1 MTKAMKY
8 KNYINN
14 KWLDGLSGTM
24 FDVENPFSEKIIAQ
38 VPQSSFEDVDMAVKA
53 AKNAWKNW
61 KMLGSLEMRDLMR
74 EVAVKSRTHN
84 NEIAQVIT
92 EESGKPLIECL
103 DEVEWIASIFEYY
116 SEIGRDQRGRV
127 VAPVSPR
134 SMSMVVKEAYG
145 VVGCIVPWNYPL
157 LLMAWKVAPALAAGN
172 TVVVKPSEITPLSIM
187 IWLEKCCNHLPEG
200 IINMVTGFGETG
212 AALVKHPDIRV
223 VAFTGSVET
232 GKKIALMAAEQ
243 LKKTSLELGGNDPII
258 ICDDVDIEIAAKGT
272 AWGGFL
278 NAGQVCTSIERVF
291 VMESIADSF
300 IEAVVEEAKKIR
312 LGDPMSGQTD
322 MGPMVSKTQL
332 KKVEDKVYRANQEG
346 ARLLCGGSRPQQFKN
361 GYFYSPTVFD
371 KVVSEMEMMNFETF
385 GPIIPIQRIKSLEEA
400 IELTNNSIY
409 GLGCNI
415 YTNDMEKALTAADDI
430 KAGSFWINDPL
441 TDNEAAPFGG
451 MKMSGGGRELG
462 IEGLDEFR
470 ESKHIL
476 IDYKI
481 RQKEYWFPYNLDA
494 GRKT

>member
-1 MTKAMKY
+1 MIT

-14 KWLDGLSGTM
+14 EWVDARDGEIFS
-24 FDVENPFSEKIIAQ
+24 VENPFTEETIAQ
-38 VPQSSFEDVDMAVKA
+38 VPKSSIRDVDRAVKA

-61 KMLGSLEMRDLMR
+61 KILGSLEMRDLLR
-74 EVAVKSRTHN
+74 EVAVKSRNHDR
-84 NEIAQVIT
+84 EIAETIT
-92 EESGKPLIECL
+92 AESGKPLIECL
-103 DEVEWIASIFEYY
+103 DEIEWIASIFEYY

-127 VAPVSPR
+127 VAPVTPR
-134 SMSMVVKEAYG
+134 SMSMVVKESYG

-187 IWLEKCCNHLPEG
+187 IWLEKCCDHLPNG
-200 IINMVTGFGETG
+200 IINMIAGSGEVG
-212 AALVKHPDIRV
+212 AALVEHPDTRV
-223 VAFTGSVET
+223 IAFTGSVET
-232 GKKIALMAAEQ
+232 GKKIASMAATQ

-258 ICDDVDIEIAAKGT
+258 ICDDVDIQIAAKGT
-272 AWGGFL
+272 TWGGLL
-278 NAGQVCTSIERVF
+278 NAGQVCTSLERVY
-291 VMESIADSF
+291 VMETIADDF
-300 IEAVVEEAKKIR
+300 IDAVVEEAKKVR
-312 LGDPMSGQTD
+312 LGDPMNGKTD
-322 MGPMVSKTQL
+322 MGPMVSQLQLQKSITKVKNAKT
-332 KKVEDKVYRANQEG
+332 EG
-346 ARLLCGGSRPQQFKN
+346 ARLLCGGDRPDQFDK
-361 GYFYSPTVFD
+361 GYFFQPTVFD
-371 KVVSEMEMMNFETF
+371 NIDSQMEMMNVETF
-385 GPIIPIQRIKSLEEA
+385 GPIIPIQKIKTLEEA
-400 IELTNNSIY
+400 ITLANNSVY

-476 IDYKI
+476 IDYQI
-481 RQKEYWFPYNLDA
+481 RKKDYWFPYDLDE

>member
-1 MTKAMKY
+1 MQN

-14 KWLDGLSGTM
+14 KWIDASNGRT
-24 FDVENPFSEKIIAQ
+24 FDVENPYTEEIIAQ
-38 VPQSSFEDVDMAVKA
+38 VPKSTREDIDKAVLA
-53 AKNAWKNW
+53 AKSAWLDW
-61 KMLGSLEMRDLMR
+61 KIMGSLDMRDFLR
-74 EVAVKSRTHN
+74 EVAVRSRVHDR
-84 NEIAQVIT
+84 EIAEIIT
-92 EESGKPLIECL
+92 NESGKPLIECL
-103 DEVEWIASIFEYY
+103 DEIEWIASIFEYY

-127 VAPVSPR
+127 VAPVTPR

-172 TVVVKPSEITPLSIM
+172 TVVVKPSEVTPLSIM
-187 IWLEKCCNHLPEG
+187 RWLEVACDHLPKG
-200 IINMVTGFGETG
+200 ILNMVTGFGDTG
-212 AALVKHPDIRV
+212 AALVEHPDTRV
-223 VAFTGSVET
+223 IAFTGSVET
-232 GKKIALMAAEQ
+232 GKKIATMAATQ

-258 ICDDVDIEIAAKGT
+258 ICDDVDVGIAAKGT

-278 NAGQVCTSIERVF
+278 NAGQVCTSLERVF
-291 VMESIADSF
+291 VMESIADNF
-300 IEAVVEEAKKIR
+300 TEAVVEEAKKVR
-312 LGDPMSGQTD
+312 LGNPMHGQTD
-322 MGPMVSKTQL
+322 MGPMVSMVQL
-332 KKVEDKVYRANQEG
+332 EKAEGKVERAKSEG
-346 ARLLCGGSRPQQFKN
+346 ARLLCGGNRPEKFEK
-361 GYFYSPTVFD
+361 GHFYNPTVFD
-371 KVVSEMEMMNFETF
+371 QVTSKMEMMNVETF
-385 GPIIPIQRIKSLEEA
+385 GPIIPIQKVKNLREA
-400 IELTNNSIY
+400 IELSNNSQY

-476 IDYKI
+476 IDYQI
-481 RQKEYWFPYNLDA
+481 REKEYWFPYDLDE

>member
-1 MTKAMKY
+1 MEY

-14 KWLDGLSGTM
+14 QWIDASDGQT
-24 FDVENPFSEKIIAQ
+24 FDVENPYTEETIAQ
-38 VPQSSFEDVDMAVKA
+38 VPKNTGEDVDKAVIA
-53 AKNAWKNW
+53 AKTAWKNW
-61 KMLGSLEMRDLMR
+61 KILGSLAMRDLLR
-74 EVAVKSRTHN
+74 DVAVKSRAHDR
-84 NEIAQVIT
+84 EIAEIIT
-92 EESGKPLIECL
+92 AESGKPLIECL
-103 DEVEWIASIFEYY
+103 DEIEWIASIFEYY

-127 VAPVSPR
+127 VAPVTPR

-187 IWLEKCCNHLPEG
+187 HWLEVACNHLPRG
-200 IINMVTGFGETG
+200 IINMITGFGDIG
-212 AALVKHPDIRV
+212 AFLVEHPDTRV
-223 VAFTGSVET
+223 IAFTGSVET
-232 GKKIALMAAEQ
+232 GKKIAAMAATQ

-258 ICDDVDIEIAAKGT
+258 ICDDVDVEIAAKGT
-272 AWGGFL
+272 AWGGLL
-278 NAGQVCTSIERVF
+278 NAGQVCTSLERVF
-291 VMESIADSF
+291 VMESIANDF
-300 IEAVVEEAKKIR
+300 TEAVVEEAKRVR
-312 LGDPMSGQTD
+312 LGDPMHSQTD
-322 MGPMVSKTQL
+322 MGPMASKMQL
-332 KKVEDKVYRANQEG
+332 EKAEGKVERAKSEG
-346 ARLLCGGSRPQQFKN
+346 ARLLYGGNRPEQYER
-361 GYFYSPTVFD
+361 GYFYNPTVFD
-371 KVVSEMEMMNFETF
+371 QITSEMEMMNVETF
-385 GPIIPIQRIKSLEEA
+385 GPIIPIQKVKNLDEA
-400 IELTNNSIY
+400 IKLSNTSQY

-470 ESKHIL
+470 EAKHIL
-476 IDYKI
+476 IDYQI
-481 RQKEYWFPYNLDA
+481 REKDYWFPYDLDE

>member
-1 MTKAMKY
+1 MIT

-14 KWLDGLSGTM
+14 EWVDARDGEIFS
-24 FDVENPFSEKIIAQ
+24 VENPFTEETIAQ
-38 VPQSSFEDVDMAVKA
+38 VPKSSIRDVDRAVKA

-61 KMLGSLEMRDLMR
+61 KILGSLEMRDLLR
-74 EVAVKSRTHN
+74 EVAVKSRNHDR
-84 NEIAQVIT
+84 EIAETIT
-92 EESGKPLIECL
+92 AESGKPLIECL
-103 DEVEWIASIFEYY
+103 DEIEWIASIFEYY

-127 VAPVSPR
+127 VAPVTPR
-134 SMSMVVKEAYG
+134 SMSMVVKESYG

-187 IWLEKCCNHLPEG
+187 IWLEKCCDHLPNG
-200 IINMVTGFGETG
+200 IINMIAGSGEVG
-212 AALVKHPDIRV
+212 AALVEHPDTRV
-223 VAFTGSVET
+223 IAFTGSVET
-232 GKKIALMAAEQ
+232 GKKIASMAATQ

-258 ICDDVDIEIAAKGT
+258 ICDDVDIQIAAKGT
-272 AWGGFL
+272 TWGGLL
-278 NAGQVCTSIERVF
+278 NAGQVCTSLERVY
-291 VMESIADSF
+291 VMETIADDF
-300 IEAVVEEAKKIR
+300 IDAVVEEAKKVR
-312 LGDPMSGQTD
+312 LGDPMNGKTD
-322 MGPMVSKTQL
+322 MGPMVSQL
-332 KKVEDKVYRANQEG
+332 QLQKSISKVKNAKIEG
-346 ARLLCGGSRPQQFKN
+346 ARLLCGGDRPDQFDK
-361 GYFYSPTVFD
+361 GYFFQPTVFD
-371 KVVSEMEMMNFETF
+371 NIDSQMEMMNVETF
-385 GPIIPIQRIKSLEEA
+385 GPIIPIQKIKTLEEA
-400 IELTNNSIY
+400 IELANNSVY

-470 ESKHIL
+470 EPKHIL
-476 IDYKI
+476 IDYQI
-481 RQKEYWFPYNLDA
+481 RKKDYWFPYDLDE

>member
-1 MTKAMKY
+1 MEY

-14 KWLDGLSGTM
+14 QWIDACDGQT
-24 FDVENPFSEKIIAQ
+24 FDVENPYTEETIAQ
-38 VPQSSFEDVDMAVKA
+38 VPKSTGEDVDKAVIV
-53 AKNAWKNW
+53 AKSAWKKW
-61 KMLGSLEMRDLMR
+61 KILGSLDMRDLLR
-74 EVAVKSRTHN
+74 DVAVKSRDHDR
-84 NEIAQVIT
+84 EIAEIIT
-92 EESGKPLIECL
+92 AESGKPLIECL
-103 DEVEWIASIFEYY
+103 DEIEWIASIFEYY

-127 VAPVSPR
+127 VAPVTPR

-172 TVVVKPSEITPLSIM
+172 TVVVKPSEVTPLSIM
-187 IWLEKCCNHLPEG
+187 HWLEVACDHLPRG
-200 IINMVTGFGETG
+200 IINMVTGFGDTG
-212 AALVKHPDIRV
+212 SFLVEHPDTRV
-223 VAFTGSVET
+223 IAFTGSVET
-232 GKKIALMAAEQ
+232 GKKIASMAATQ

-258 ICDDVDIEIAAKGT
+258 ICDDVDLEIAAKGT
-272 AWGGFL
+272 TWGGLL
-278 NAGQVCTSIERVF
+278 NAGQVCTSLERVF
-291 VMESIADSF
+291 VMESIANDF
-300 IEAVVEEAKKIR
+300 TEAVVEEAKRVR
-312 LGDPMSGQTD
+312 LGDPMHSQTD
-322 MGPMVSKTQL
+322 MGPMASKMQL
-332 KKVEDKVYRANQEG
+332 EKAEGKVGRAKSEG
-346 ARLLCGGSRPQQFKN
+346 ARLLCGGNRPEQYDR
-361 GYFYSPTVFD
+361 GYFYNPTVFD
-371 KVVSEMEMMNFETF
+371 QVTSKMEMMNVETF
-385 GPIIPIQRIKSLEEA
+385 GPIIPIQKVKNLEEA
-400 IELTNNSIY
+400 IELANTSQY

-476 IDYKI
+476 IDYQI
-481 RQKEYWFPYNLDA
+481 REKDYWFPYDLDE

>member
-1 MTKAMKY
+1 MEY

-14 KWLDGLSGTM
+14 QWINASDGQT
-24 FDVENPFSEKIIAQ
+24 FDVENPYTEETIAQ
-38 VPQSSFEDVDMAVKA
+38 VPKSTGEDVDKAVIA
-53 AKNAWKNW
+53 AKTAWKNW
-61 KMLGSLEMRDLMR
+61 KILGSLAMRDLLR
-74 EVAVKSRTHN
+74 DVAVKSRAHDR
-84 NEIAQVIT
+84 EIAEIIT
-92 EESGKPLIECL
+92 AESGKPLIECL
-103 DEVEWIASIFEYY
+103 DEIEWIASIFEYY

-127 VAPVSPR
+127 VAPVTPR

-187 IWLEKCCNHLPEG
+187 HWLEVACNHLPRG
-200 IINMVTGFGETG
+200 IINMITGFGDIG
-212 AALVKHPDIRV
+212 AFLVEHPDTRV
-223 VAFTGSVET
+223 IAFTGSVET
-232 GKKIALMAAEQ
+232 GKKIAAMAATQ

-258 ICDDVDIEIAAKGT
+258 ICDDVDVEIAAKGT
-272 AWGGFL
+272 AWGGLL
-278 NAGQVCTSIERVF
+278 NAGQVCTSLERVF
-291 VMESIADSF
+291 VMESIANDF
-300 IEAVVEEAKKIR
+300 TEAVVEEAKRVR
-312 LGDPMSGQTD
+312 LGDPMHSQTD
-322 MGPMVSKTQL
+322 MGPMASKMQL
-332 KKVEDKVYRANQEG
+332 EKAEGKVERAKSEG
-346 ARLLCGGSRPQQFKN
+346 ARLLYGGNRPEQYER
-361 GYFYSPTVFD
+361 GYFYNPTVFD
-371 KVVSEMEMMNFETF
+371 QITSEMEMMNVETF
-385 GPIIPIQRIKSLEEA
+385 GPIIPIQKVKNLDEA
-400 IELTNNSIY
+400 IKLSNTSQY

-470 ESKHIL
+470 EAKHIL
-476 IDYKI
+476 IDYQI
-481 RQKEYWFPYNLDA
+481 REKDYWFPYDLDE

>member
-1 MTKAMKY
+1 MEY

-14 KWLDGLSGTM
+14 QWIDASDGQT
-24 FDVENPFSEKIIAQ
+24 FDVENPYTEETITR
-38 VPQSSFEDVDMAVKA
+38 VPKSTGEDVDKAVIA
-53 AKNAWKNW
+53 AKSAWKDW
-61 KMLGSLEMRDLMR
+61 KILGSLDMRDLLR
-74 EVAVKSRTHN
+74 DVAVKSRVHDR
-84 NEIAQVIT
+84 EIAEIISA
-92 EESGKPLIECL
+92 ESGKPLIECL
-103 DEVEWIASIFEYY
+103 DEIEWIASIFEYY

-127 VAPVSPR
+127 VAPVTPR

-187 IWLEKCCNHLPEG
+187 RWLEVACDHLPRG
-200 IINMVTGFGETG
+200 IINMVTGFGDTG
-212 AALVKHPDIRV
+212 AFLVEHSDTRV
-223 VAFTGSVET
+223 IAFTGSVET
-232 GKKIALMAAEQ
+232 GKKIAAMAATQ

-258 ICDDVDIEIAAKGT
+258 ICDDVDVGIAAKGT
-272 AWGGFL
+272 AWGGLL
-278 NAGQVCTSIERVF
+278 NAGQVCTSLERVF
-291 VMESIADSF
+291 VMESIVNDF
-300 IEAVVEEAKKIR
+300 TEAVVEEAKRVR
-312 LGDPMSGQTD
+312 LGNPMHSQTD
-322 MGPMVSKTQL
+322 MGPMASKMQL
-332 KKVEDKVYRANQEG
+332 EKAEGKVERAKSEG
-346 ARLLCGGSRPQQFKN
+346 ARLLCGGNRPEQYER
-361 GYFYSPTVFD
+361 GYFYNPTVFD
-371 KVVSEMEMMNFETF
+371 QVTSEMEMMNMETF
-385 GPIIPIQRIKSLEEA
+385 GPIIPIQKVKNLEEA
-400 IELTNNSIY
+400 IELANTSQY

-476 IDYKI
+476 IDYQI
-481 RQKEYWFPYNLDA
+481 REKDYWFPYDLDE